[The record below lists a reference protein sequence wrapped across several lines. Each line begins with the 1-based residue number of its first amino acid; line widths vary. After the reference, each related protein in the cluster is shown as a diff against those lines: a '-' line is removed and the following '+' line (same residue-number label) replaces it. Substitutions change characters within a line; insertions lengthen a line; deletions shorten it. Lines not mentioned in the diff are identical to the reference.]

1 MVKQLFPVD
10 FLPYYLLQRDRIG
23 SITEKL
29 LLVDIDAS
37 ANDAI
42 LYCASTQGGLY
53 QCSTYF
59 FVTPVNVVRP
69 FDADAACILR
79 QGVSKSHRIGHR
91 QDELMSCGYSG
102 MQ

>member
-29 LLVDIDAS
+29 LLVDIDAC

-69 FDADAACILR
+69 FDAEPVCIAAQRIEQSQR
-79 QGVSKSHRIGHR
+79 MRHR
-91 QDELMSCGYSG
+91 
-102 MQ
+102 